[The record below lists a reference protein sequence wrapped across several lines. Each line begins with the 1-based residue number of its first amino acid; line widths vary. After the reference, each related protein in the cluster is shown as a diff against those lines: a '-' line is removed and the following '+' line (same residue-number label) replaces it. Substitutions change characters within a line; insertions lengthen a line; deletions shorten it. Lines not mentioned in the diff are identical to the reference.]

1 MTTELGRIMHDVADN
16 AGMRIPSGLFARA
29 RRARRRRL
37 AALAAVTTLLIAGGI
52 AFPGWRPSPPV
63 PAEPGIDQLPTVV
76 VWPPAGTAALG
87 DAPLPRALALYATA
101 DQFLP
106 GENSPLTVVGSA
118 DRYRE
123 YDRPEWTFASESTK
137 TILLS
142 PDGRYVLMARWA
154 TTGDHSSRLL
164 DVATG
169 DVTTL
174 DAGAPLIWSPDG
186 GLAALAHYDGDASS
200 DDTVGGHITVV
211 SMPTGRELWQVPLTP
226 LPGLYRELRAALSF
240 DGSMLAVQQRDQV
253 TVFHRDGTVA
263 WRAQVAGQL
272 AGRAA
277 WSPDGRRLL
286 LSDAQGRLLPLDAA
300 SGATMPALPG
310 VGGVQ
315 RVGREKTPLIEVV
328 GWRGETAL
336 AIVGNRW
343 LYELSDPPRVLLTAP
358 DTVYELDV
366 ATTRIG
372 AEPRVPGVADPGPP
386 PPFRLRGWAVTLAAV
401 AVVVVLSRRRPR
413 HAVRDWLRGA

>member
-1 MTTELGRIMHDVADN
+1 MTTELGRIMADVADN
-16 AGMRIPSGLFARA
+16 ARMRVPSGLFARA

-52 AFPGWRPSPPV
+52 AFPVWRPSPPV
-63 PAEPGIDQLPTVV
+63 PAEPGVDQLPTVLV
-76 VWPPAGTAALG
+76 SPPAGTAALG

-106 GENSPLTVVGSA
+106 GENSPLTVVGSH
-118 DRYRE
+118 DRYRQ
-123 YDRPEWTFASESTK
+123 YDRPEWTFATESTN

-142 PDGRYVLMARWA
+142 PDGRYLLMAWWGSA
-154 TTGDHSSRLL
+154 ADHRSRLL

-174 DAGAPLIWSPDG
+174 AAGAPLTWSPDG
-186 GLAALAHYDGDASS
+186 GLAALAHYDGDASG

-211 SMPTGRELWQVPLTP
+211 SMPTGQELWQVPLTP
-226 LPGLYRELRAALSF
+226 LQGLYRELRAALSP
-240 DGSMLAVQQRDQV
+240 DGSMLAVQQKDQV
-253 TVFHRDGTVA
+253 TAFRRDGTVA
-263 WRAQVAGQL
+263 WRAQTAGQL

-300 SGATMPALPG
+300 SGAAMPALPG
-310 VGGVQ
+310 VEGAQ

-328 GWRGETAL
+328 GWRGDKAL
-336 AIVGNRW
+336 AIVGNQR
-343 LYELSDPPRVLLTAP
+343 LYELSEPPRVLLTAP
-358 DTVYELDV
+358 ETVYELDV
-366 ATTRIG
+366 ATARI
-372 AEPRVPGVADPGPP
+372 AADPRVPGAADPGPP
-386 PPFRLRGWAVTLAAV
+386 PPFRLPGWATALAAV
-401 AVVVVLSRRRPR
+401 AVVVLLSRRRFR